1 MTAAS
6 SPGYS
11 ESGMP
16 RSSRTAVRPAHT
28 ETKPSFKTTEFF
40 VFVAAVVA
48 VLVASAVVGSGPGG
62 LVDRF
67 PADRAWL
74 YVTLL
79 SIGYLLSRGLAKSGS
94 REPTDHTGA

>member
-11 ESGMP
+11 ESGPMRDTHTAP
-16 RSSRTAVRPAHT
+16 RTSA
-28 ETKPSFKTTEFF
+28 ETKPSFKTSEFF
-40 VFVAAVVA
+40 AYVASVIA
-48 VLVASAVVGSGPGG
+48 VLIASWAVGDGANG
-62 LVDRF
+62 VDRF

-79 SIGYLLSRGLAKSGS
+79 TIGYVISRGLAKSGS
-94 REPTDHTGA
+94 REDNETMRR

>member
-16 RSSRTAVRPAHT
+16 RSTRTAARPTHT

-40 VFVAAVVA
+40 VYVAAVVA
-48 VLVASAVVGSGPGG
+48 VLIASAVVGNDTG
-62 LVDRF
+62 VDPF
-67 PADRAWL
+67 PADQAWL

-79 SIGYLLSRGLAKSGS
+79 SIGYLISRGLAKSGS
-94 REPTDHTGA
+94 REPADHTHA